1 MKPVR
6 GGSKDEEGAA
16 PNVIVSLKYGAGVNL
31 QNGATVVP
39 GLWAFDERLS
49 AVNRLES

>member
-6 GGSKDEEGAA
+6 GGSKDEDGAA
-16 PNVIVSLKYGAGVNL
+16 PNILVSLNCGAGVNL

-39 GLWAFDERLS
+39 GLYAFDQRSS

>member
-16 PNVIVSLKYGAGVNL
+16 PNVLVSLKCGAGVNL
-31 QNGATVVP
+31 QNGATVVS
-39 GLWAFDERLS
+39 GLQTFDQRLS